1 MFKKILRNIIYFLI
15 EKLENYEYRNIDLDE
30 NDETKKILNFLPL
43 ENLLVETD
51 YGFVPIEEINLTQ
64 PYTFYTLKL
73 ENGIKLNCADVH
85 GVFCENHIIK
95 FVKDLTHDDIVLTK
109 RGPSKIKS
117 IIKQNYKVSMFD
129 LSIQSNEHSYY
140 TNDILSLNTVSAAIV
155 MLWTVL
161 FNKDKGVMV
170 VANVSNTV
178 KEIIRKIKDIYKLLP
193 FYLKAGIN
201 NWNERSL
208 SFENGSRIQTQ
219 NRSKEPAIGFTI
231 DLLYLDEFAKIPD
244 NIIRAYYS
252 SVVPTVSSITNSK
265 IIITSTPD
273 GRNLFFEL
281 LRDAELPEG
290 DPHKNPYKAL
300 KVYWYQIKGRRDT
313 KIKFIDDKLKKHGL
327 TEGYVLNYLRN
338 ELGYKLY
345 DKVLDGIAI
354 HHIKFYEDDEITPSL
369 QSDISSIRSLRIATN
384 LETRD
389 DNMEFE
395 SEIPFTEIAYIS
407 NWEEEETNL
416 IGGEDKFKQ
425 EYGLQFITD
434 QNLLFDS
441 IIFESLTNNE
451 TPFEYKEIPQ
461 FENKLKFPYTDLK
474 WIKNRPDLFD
484 IRQVKNYNIFIGID
498 MGEGLAQNYTVINI
512 FRLMMKDK
520 DIINRKRLMY
530 ESKYDL
536 FKLEQIGVFQN
547 NIYNANE
554 ISHILYLIGFEL
566 FDSEKVKIVLEKNK
580 NLGDRLLDNMKHVF
594 NDINNYGDSVFV
606 RYKQNETDTYLT
618 VGFLVKSGEKGK
630 KLMIKDFQDC
640 IKKDAMVLHHSGT
653 IIELSSFSKKE
664 LANGEVTYKSQSG
677 TDDCVMS
684 IINLATIYSH
694 IDWKNIID
702 TYIDFN
708 ATDIEKEIVKNFL
721 ETAPLENTI
730 NYKSFRLARKQF
742 INKVDVMSQI
752 NSIKPNNP
760 WREDDS
766 NEIFKRNPWREPD
779 PFRKNDDEN
788 KNPLFWPNSQKK
800 QFWPKK
806 YNI

>member
-1 MFKKILRNIIYFLI
+1 
-15 EKLENYEYRNIDLDE
+15 
-30 NDETKKILNFLPL
+30 
-43 ENLLVETD
+43 
-51 YGFVPIEEINLTQ
+51 
-64 PYTFYTLKL
+64 
-73 ENGIKLNCADVH
+73 
-85 GVFCENHIIK
+85 
-95 FVKDLTHDDIVLTK
+95 
-109 RGPSKIKS
+109 
-117 IIKQNYKVSMFD
+117 MFD
-129 LSIQSNEHSYY
+129 LSLKSNEHSYY

-273 GRNLFFEL
+273 GRNLFYEL

-300 KVYWYQIKGRRDT
+300 KVFWFQIKGRRDT
-313 KIKFIDDKLKKHGL
+313 KVKFIEEKLKMYGI
-327 TEGYVLNYLRN
+327 TEDYVQNYLRN

-345 DKVLDGIAI
+345 DKVLDGKLV
-354 HHIKFYEDDEITPSL
+354 HHIKYYEDDESTEAILSKIE
-369 QSDISSIRSLRIATN
+369 DIRSIRIELPKKNTDS
-384 LETRD
+384 ET
-389 DNMEFE
+389 E
-395 SEIPFTEIAYIS
+395 FTEVPLIELAFIT

-416 IGGEDKFKQ
+416 IGGVDKFNQ

-434 QNLLFDS
+434 GNLLFDS
-441 IIFESLTNNE
+441 IIFENLIKGEIVFDYND
-451 TPFEYKEIPQ
+451 IPQ
-461 FENKLKFPYTDLK
+461 FENKLKYPYSNLK
-474 WIKNRPDLFD
+474 WIKDRPDIFD
-484 IRQVKNYNIFIGID
+484 IRMAKTYNIFIGID
-498 MGEGLAQNYTVINI
+498 MGEGLGQNYSVINI

-520 DIINRKRLMY
+520 ETINRKKFMY
-530 ESKYDL
+530 ENKYNL

-547 NIYNANE
+547 NIYNVNE
-554 ISHILYLIGFEL
+554 IAHILYLIGFEL
-566 FDSEKVKIVLEKNK
+566 FDPEKIKIVLEKNK

-594 NDINNYGDSVFV
+594 NEINNYGDSVFV
-606 RYKQNETDTYLT
+606 RYKQSETDEHLT
-618 VGFLVKSGEKGK
+618 VGFLVTNGDKGK
-630 KLMIKDFQDC
+630 RMMIKDFQDC
-640 IKKDAMVLHHSGT
+640 IKKDAMVLHHGGT

-664 LANGEVTYKSQSG
+664 LANGEVTFKSQSG

-684 IINLATIYSH
+684 IINLATIYRH
-694 IDWKNIID
+694 ADWKNIID
-702 TYIDFN
+702 TYIDFRS
-708 ATDIEKEIVKNFL
+708 TDVEKELVKNFL
-721 ETAPLENTI
+721 ETSPIDNSI
-730 NYKSFRLARKQF
+730 NYKSFKAARRQF
-742 INKVDVMSQI
+742 INKVDTMAQI
-752 NSIKPNNP
+752 NQSKTNTP
-760 WREDDS
+760 WRDDDS
-766 NEIFKRNPWREPD
+766 NEIFKRNPWKETD
-779 PFRKNDDEN
+779 PWKKKEEET
-788 KNPLFWPNSQKK
+788 KNPLFWPNSQKI

-806 YNI
+806 